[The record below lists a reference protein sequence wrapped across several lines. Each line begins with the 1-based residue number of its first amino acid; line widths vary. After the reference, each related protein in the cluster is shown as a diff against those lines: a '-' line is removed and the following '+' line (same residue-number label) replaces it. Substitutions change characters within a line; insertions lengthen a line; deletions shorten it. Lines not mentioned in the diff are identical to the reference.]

1 MVGKSLRP
9 PWKMPHPPDPGS
21 FIPPTSRAPW
31 GHSMGRMDPDLCILG
46 KTTTVTVIVMVTKQE
61 LSVLVLTLSRRVLG
75 VGPFCRWVKGGSE
88 LWTSILQRSLS
99 GTTGDPGWGSG
110 GPITQG

>member
-1 MVGKSLRP
+1 MRTNTLSSCLVT
-9 PWKMPHPPDPGS
+9 
-21 FIPPTSRAPW
+21 I
-31 GHSMGRMDPDLCILG
+31 
-46 KTTTVTVIVMVTKQE
+46 TTTVTVIVMVTKQE